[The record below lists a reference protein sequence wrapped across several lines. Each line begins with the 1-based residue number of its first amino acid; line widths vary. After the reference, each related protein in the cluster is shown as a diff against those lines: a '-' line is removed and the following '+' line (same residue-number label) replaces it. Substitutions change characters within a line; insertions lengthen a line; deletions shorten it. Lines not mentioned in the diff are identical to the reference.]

1 MERLH
6 REAVLLQFIE
16 ELKKHGSWC
25 GETNI
30 QKATYFLE
38 ELLGVPLG
46 YDFILYKHGPYSFD
60 LSDDLS
66 DMRGKLF
73 LQVLPQPP
81 YGPRLLPG
89 ENGRALLQFFGKAA
103 KAYSS
108 QLVFVAQN
116 IGKKRVVELERLGT
130 AFYVTTKGHDKPA
143 ESRAKSVSALKPHI
157 ALREARQAVAE
168 VDALIAAAGGVRV
181 RGKAARKMA

>member
-6 REAVLLQFIE
+6 REAVLLRFIE
-16 ELKKHGSWC
+16 ELDNHGSWC
-25 GETNI
+25 GETHI

-73 LQVLPQPP
+73 LKVLPQPP
-81 YGPRLLPG
+81 YGPKLLPG
-89 ENGRALLQFFGKAA
+89 ENGHSL
-103 KAYSS
+103 SS
-108 QLVFVAQN
+108 QFPEISKRYATQLRFIASHL
-116 IGKKRVVELERLGT
+116 GKKKVVELEQLGT
-130 AFYVTTKGHDKPA
+130 TLYVTTESPKLSSEKRA
-143 ESRAKSVSALKPHI
+143 EKVVNLKPHI
-157 ALREARQAVAE
+157 RIKEALRAMQE
-168 VDALIAAAGGVRV
+168 VDSLIAAS
-181 RGKAARKMA
+181 GKAKAHSGPRKQTT